1 VTTQPT
7 PPGQPRVP
15 PRPVYPMRRRR
26 GDDRFTTALARDVA
40 AVLVA
45 HGYPPLVTG
54 NDLIHF
60 TNRLHDAIYL
70 QNGPQ

>member
-1 VTTQPT
+1 MTSTTPS
-7 PPGQPRVP
+7 PAPRPAP
-15 PRPVYPMRRRR
+15 PRPVYPMRRRP